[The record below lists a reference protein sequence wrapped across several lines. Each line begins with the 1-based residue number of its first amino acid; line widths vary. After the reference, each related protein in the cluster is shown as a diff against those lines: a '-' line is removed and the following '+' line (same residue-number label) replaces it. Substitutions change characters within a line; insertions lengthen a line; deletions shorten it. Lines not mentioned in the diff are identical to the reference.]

1 MKKEVENPEHK
12 FPQANDNFSANH
24 CTKKDLQNS
33 LIDLTNDLLFMHL
46 SEQTETER
54 YKNIFRM
61 VEIVSHSLNALR
73 K

>member
-33 LIDLTNDLLFMHL
+33 LIDLTNDLLYMYTL
-46 SEQTETER
+46 GRYESQKYQDTIQIIGVICQT
-54 YKNIFRM
+54 
-61 VEIVSHSLNALR
+61 LNALR